1 MNKWEIIKGP
11 IITEKSNDLLE
22 KENKYTFKV
31 ALEANKVE
39 IKQAIEAIYKVKVVD
54 IATVRVLPKRRRV
67 GKYEGYRS
75 AYKNRKN
82 LRQPLSLRSSGHKC
96 RILHLQGSW

>member
-1 MNKWEIIKGP
+1 MTKWEIIKGP

-22 KENKYTFKV
+22 NEGKYTFKV

-39 IKQAIEAIYKVKVVD
+39 IKQAIEAIFNVKVLD
-54 IATVRVLPKRRRV
+54 INTVRVLPKRRRV

-75 AYKNRKN
+75 AYKKAIVKLAADNKIDAFN
-82 LRQPLSLRSSGHKC
+82 
-96 RILHLQGSW
+96 I

>member
-22 KENKYTFKV
+22 NENKYTFKV
-31 ALEANKVE
+31 ALDANKVE
-39 IKQAIEAIYKVKVVD
+39 IKQAIEAIYGVKVLD
-54 IATVRVLPKRRRV
+54 IATIRVLPKRRRV

-75 AYKNRKN
+75 AYKKAIVKLAENEKIDAFN
-82 LRQPLSLRSSGHKC
+82 
-96 RILHLQGSW
+96 I

>member
-22 KENKYTFKV
+22 NENKYTFKV

-39 IKQAIEAIYKVKVVD
+39 IKQAIEAIYNVKVVD
-54 IATVRVLPKRRRV
+54 IATIRVLPKRRRV
-67 GKYEGYRS
+67 GKYEGYRP
-75 AYKNRKN
+75 AYKKAIVKLAKDEKIDAFN
-82 LRQPLSLRSSGHKC
+82 
-96 RILHLQGSW
+96 I

>member
-1 MNKWEIIKGP
+1 MTKWEIIKGP

-39 IKQAIEAIYKVKVVD
+39 IKQAIEAIYKVKVLE
-54 IATVRVLPKRRRV
+54 IATIRVLPKRRRV

-75 AYKNRKN
+75 AYKKAIVKLAKDDKIDAFN
-82 LRQPLSLRSSGHKC
+82 
-96 RILHLQGSW
+96 I

>member
-1 MNKWEIIKGP
+1 MTKWEIIKGP

-75 AYKNRKN
+75 AYKKAIVKLAADNKIDAFN
-82 LRQPLSLRSSGHKC
+82 
-96 RILHLQGSW
+96 I

>member
-1 MNKWEIIKGP
+1 MKQWEIIKGP

-75 AYKNRKN
+75 AYKKAIVKLAKDQKIDAFN
-82 LRQPLSLRSSGHKC
+82 
-96 RILHLQGSW
+96 I

>member
-22 KENKYTFKV
+22 NENKYTFKV

-39 IKQAIEAIYKVKVVD
+39 IKQAIEAIYNVKVVD
-54 IATVRVLPKRRRV
+54 IATIRVLPKRRRV

-75 AYKNRKN
+75 AYKKAIVKLAADNKIDAFN
-82 LRQPLSLRSSGHKC
+82 
-96 RILHLQGSW
+96 I

>member
-1 MNKWEIIKGP
+1 MKKWEIIKGP

-39 IKQAIEAIYKVKVVD
+39 IKQAIEEIFNVKVVD
-54 IATVRVLPKRRRV
+54 IATIRVLPKHRRV
-67 GKYEGYRS
+67 GKYEGFRP
-75 AYKNRKN
+75 AYKKAICKLADGNKIDAFN
-82 LRQPLSLRSSGHKC
+82 
-96 RILHLQGSW
+96 I

>member
-1 MNKWEIIKGP
+1 MTKWEIIKGP

-22 KENKYTFKV
+22 NEGKYTFKV

-39 IKQAIEAIYKVKVVD
+39 IKQAIEEIFNVKVVD
-54 IATVRVLPKRRRV
+54 INTVRVLPKRRRV

-75 AYKNRKN
+75 AYKKAIVKLDENQKIDKFN
-82 LRQPLSLRSSGHKC
+82 
-96 RILHLQGSW
+96 I

>member
-1 MNKWEIIKGP
+1 MTKWEIIKGP

-39 IKQAIEAIYKVKVVD
+39 IKQAIEAIYKVKVLD

-75 AYKNRKN
+75 AYKKAIVKLAADNKIDAFN
-82 LRQPLSLRSSGHKC
+82 
-96 RILHLQGSW
+96 I

>member
-1 MNKWEIIKGP
+1 MKKWEIIKGP

-31 ALEANKVE
+31 ALDANKVE
-39 IKQAIEAIYKVKVVD
+39 IKQAIEEIYNVKVVD
-54 IATVRVLPKRRRV
+54 IATIRVLPKHRRV

-75 AYKNRKN
+75 AYKKAICKLAEGNKIDAFN
-82 LRQPLSLRSSGHKC
+82 
-96 RILHLQGSW
+96 I

>member
-22 KENKYTFKV
+22 NESKYVFKV

-39 IKQAIEAIYKVKVVD
+39 IKQAIEAIFNVKVLD
-54 IATVRVLPKRRRV
+54 INTVKVLPKRRRV

-75 AYKNRKN
+75 AYKKAICKLAEGNKIDAFN
-82 LRQPLSLRSSGHKC
+82 
-96 RILHLQGSW
+96 I

>member
-1 MNKWEIIKGP
+1 MTKWEIIKGP

-31 ALEANKVE
+31 ALDANKVE
-39 IKQAIEAIYKVKVVD
+39 IKQAIEEIYNVKVVD
-54 IATVRVLPKRRRV
+54 IATIRVLPKKRRV

-75 AYKNRKN
+75 AYKKAIVKLAKDEKIDAFN
-82 LRQPLSLRSSGHKC
+82 
-96 RILHLQGSW
+96 I

>member
-22 KENKYTFKV
+22 NEGKYTFKV

-54 IATVRVLPKRRRV
+54 IATVRVLPKKRRV
-67 GKYEGYRS
+67 GKYEGYRP
-75 AYKNRKN
+75 AYKKAIVKLAKDEKIDAFN
-82 LRQPLSLRSSGHKC
+82 
-96 RILHLQGSW
+96 I

>member
-22 KENKYTFKV
+22 NENKYTFKV
-31 ALEANKVE
+31 ALDANKVE

-54 IATVRVLPKRRRV
+54 IATVRVLPKLRRV
-67 GKYEGYRS
+67 GKYEGYRP
-75 AYKNRKN
+75 AYKKAIVKIAKDEKIDAFN
-82 LRQPLSLRSSGHKC
+82 
-96 RILHLQGSW
+96 I

>member
-1 MNKWEIIKGP
+1 MKKWEIIKGP

-31 ALEANKVE
+31 ALDANKVE
-39 IKQAIEAIYKVKVVD
+39 IKQAIEEIYKVKVVD
-54 IATVRVLPKRRRV
+54 IATIRVLPKKRRV

-75 AYKNRKN
+75 AYKKAICKLADGQKIDAFN
-82 LRQPLSLRSSGHKC
+82 
-96 RILHLQGSW
+96 I

>member
-39 IKQAIEAIYKVKVVD
+39 IKQAIEEIYNVKVLDVN
-54 IATVRVLPKRRRV
+54 TVRVLPKHRRV
-67 GKYEGYRS
+67 GKYDGFRS
-75 AYKNRKN
+75 AYKKAIVKLAAGEKIDAFN
-82 LRQPLSLRSSGHKC
+82 
-96 RILHLQGSW
+96 I

>member
-39 IKQAIEAIYKVKVVD
+39 IKQAIEEIFNVKVVD
-54 IATVRVLPKRRRV
+54 IATIRVLPKHRRV
-67 GKYEGYRS
+67 GKYDGFRS
-75 AYKNRKN
+75 AYKKAIVKLAAGEKIDAFN
-82 LRQPLSLRSSGHKC
+82 
-96 RILHLQGSW
+96 I

>member
-1 MNKWEIIKGP
+1 MTKWEIIKGP

-75 AYKNRKN
+75 AYKKAIVKLAKDEKIDAFN
-82 LRQPLSLRSSGHKC
+82 
-96 RILHLQGSW
+96 I

>member
-22 KENKYTFKV
+22 NESKYVFKV

-39 IKQAIEAIYKVKVVD
+39 IKQAIEEIFNVKVLDVN
-54 IATVRVLPKRRRV
+54 TVRVLPKRRRV
-67 GKYEGYRS
+67 GKYEGYRP
-75 AYKNRKN
+75 AYKKAIVKLAKDEKIDAFN
-82 LRQPLSLRSSGHKC
+82 
-96 RILHLQGSW
+96 I

>member
-22 KENKYTFKV
+22 NENKYTFKV

-39 IKQAIEAIYKVKVVD
+39 IKQAIEAIYKVKVLE
-54 IATVRVLPKRRRV
+54 IATIRVLPKRRRV

-75 AYKNRKN
+75 AYKKAIVKLAKDDKIDVFN
-82 LRQPLSLRSSGHKC
+82 
-96 RILHLQGSW
+96 I

>member
-1 MNKWEIIKGP
+1 MTKWEIIKGP

-39 IKQAIEAIYKVKVVD
+39 IKQAIEEIFNVKVVD
-54 IATVRVLPKRRRV
+54 IATIRVLPKHRRV

-75 AYKNRKN
+75 AYKKAICKLADGQKIDAFN
-82 LRQPLSLRSSGHKC
+82 
-96 RILHLQGSW
+96 I

>member
-1 MNKWEIIKGP
+1 MTKWEVIKGP

-39 IKQAIEAIYKVKVVD
+39 IKQAIEEIYNVKVLDVN
-54 IATVRVLPKRRRV
+54 TVRVLPKHRRV
-67 GKYEGYRS
+67 GKYDGFRS
-75 AYKNRKN
+75 AYKKAIVKLATGEKIDAFN
-82 LRQPLSLRSSGHKC
+82 
-96 RILHLQGSW
+96 I

>member
-22 KENKYTFKV
+22 NEGKYTFKV

-39 IKQAIEAIYKVKVVD
+39 IKQAIEEIFNVKVVD
-54 IATVRVLPKRRRV
+54 INTVRVLPKRRRV

-75 AYKNRKN
+75 AYKKAIVKLAENNKIDAFN
-82 LRQPLSLRSSGHKC
+82 
-96 RILHLQGSW
+96 I